1 VGFQI
6 KCEKSMQI
14 LHMACIQRGGEM
26 EGGKGKKKR
35 GWGRVRRER
44 EREAGTHLV
53 SGPTQLV

>member
-1 VGFQI
+1 
-6 KCEKSMQI
+6 
-14 LHMACIQRGGEM
+14 M